1 MFACPAILACTDLCH
16 DAWHQ
21 FQLAVMRPSCTAFS
35 CRLWANF
42 QPCSQFK
49 WTSWSVLQKL
59 HVLKKILRNSR
70 VSWSQDIQLPLV
82 LKHEAM
88 KGLRDGGIW
97 TVWDLSN
104 PSDCTRSPFST
115 AQLVTNLGVMS
126 LGTEKWPKSCGSLLA
141 ISTAWPKERALYL
154 IYSHGIWLPFW
165 VTVAV
170 CYTPVFKRIMCFPK
184 HRNQASEFSF
194 ANSFW
199 HFALRRRND
208 SICWFGEVVRFWSA
222 LDTIQSTCEV

>member
-1 MFACPAILACTDLCH
+1 MTPDINFNWLSC
-16 DAWHQ
+16 
-21 FQLAVMRPSCTAFS
+21 RPSCTAFS

-42 QPCSQFK
+42 QPCSQSK
-49 WTSWSVLQKL
+49 WTWWSVLQKL

-97 TVWDLSN
+97 TVWDLSWN

-126 LGTEKWPKSCGSLLA
+126 LGTEKWPKNCGSFLA
-141 ISTAWPKERALYL
+141 ISIAWPKEGALYL
-154 IYSHGIWLPFW
+154 IYSRGIWLPFW

-170 CYTPVFKRIMCFPK
+170 RDTPVLKGIMFFPK

-194 ANSFW
+194 ANSFS
-199 HFALRRRND
+199 HCALRSLLTESKEWFHFLVRR
-208 SICWFGEVVRFWSA
+208 SGQILKCTR
-222 LDTIQSTCEV
+222 